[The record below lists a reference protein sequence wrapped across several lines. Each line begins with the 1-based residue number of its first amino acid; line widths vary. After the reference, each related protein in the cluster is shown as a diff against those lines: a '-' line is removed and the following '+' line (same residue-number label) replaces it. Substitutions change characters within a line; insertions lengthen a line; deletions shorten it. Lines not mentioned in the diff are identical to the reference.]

1 VRQRLEKSTQS
12 STAYSIR
19 DVDEILGFM
28 SWTLREKTDEL
39 LRIDASLY
47 ANLGTEHDREDRL
60 SVKNSSVRIYT
71 AIKTIDPE
79 MGGLLLRTIQDETE

>member
-1 VRQRLEKSTQS
+1 
-12 STAYSIR
+12 
-19 DVDEILGFM
+19 M
-28 SWTLREKTDEL
+28 SWTSREKTDEL

-71 AIKTIDPE
+71 AIKTIDPT
-79 MGGLLLRTIQDETE
+79 MGKLLLRTIQDETE